1 VNRISPG
8 RYFTVIKLHP
18 VYALIALLV
27 VLAMSLWTLML
38 SRAELDAGLGML
50 LFVQMFLAS
59 SGFVVRARCGHFDPV
74 LAGDADIPAAAAWH
88 WTVSVCPGMVAWLIL
103 GLTGWFVG
111 SPIAVSALVGRRA
124 VAMFIVSAVA
134 WSAGFLL
141 PRGAA
146 GVVWLGAL
154 LALLLRRVPLLPSHA
169 GPLTTVTAI
178 GRQAVTVVGCP
189 FLLIGDTKG
198 VAPMAVAVAASIAAI
213 ALLATWRAAS
223 EVDIHL
229 VNRA

>member
-1 VNRISPG
+1 MNRISPG

-124 VAMFIVSAVA
+124 V
-134 WSAGFLL
+134 LL